1 MKMKTIVSIFDLC
14 LWLADREKSSTIPT
28 TININ
33 KHYYIEWIYQ
43 QNMGK
48 NVSNIIHPSSLYLVA
63 SLSKPL
69 HSHKANAATCLLLL
83 LSLLYCTL
91 ILVIGFLLL
100 MLIFR
105 CLLRCLLL
113 LLFVAFFPVPILF
126 VQTKS
131 NVMRARYLN
140 NNSVIVM
147 WCIFDDERSIANNT
161 HTHTKIVE
169 SASAE

>member
-1 MKMKTIVSIFDLC
+1 MQRRNHTGRLGSWLMKMKTIVSIFDLC

-69 HSHKANAATCLLLL
+69 HSHKSECRYLFVVAVVVVVLYSHSGYWVSFVDVDI
-83 LSLLYCTL
+83 SLLAA
-91 ILVIGFLLL
+91 
-100 MLIFR
+100 
-105 CLLRCLLL
+105 
-113 LLFVAFFPVPILF
+113 LFVAVVVCCFFP
-126 VQTKS
+126 
-131 NVMRARYLN
+131 RAHFIRAN
-140 NNSVIVM
+140 KIECNASE
-147 WCIFDDERSIANNT
+147 IFE
-161 HTHTKIVE
+161 
-169 SASAE
+169 